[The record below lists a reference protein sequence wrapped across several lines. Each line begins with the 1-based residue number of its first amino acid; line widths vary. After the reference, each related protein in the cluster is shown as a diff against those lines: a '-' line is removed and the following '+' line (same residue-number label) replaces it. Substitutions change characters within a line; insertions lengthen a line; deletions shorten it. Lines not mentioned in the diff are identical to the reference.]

1 MKQVLSYVIAGGV
14 GAIITLFAFT
24 MVFDI
29 QSDSAAEAGFNGAPA
44 TLTSNTSL
52 RSFNRAPEVGFD
64 FTVAAEKSMPTVVQI
79 KAQESE
85 ALVQKRLEEE
95 RNSNPFGGFFDFGFG
110 DDFFNPFGG
119 GNRPKSGAGSGVI
132 ISDDG
137 YIVTNNHVVDFA
149 DEVTIKLTDGE
160 EYEARIVG
168 RDASTD
174 LAVLKIDAKNL
185 PAIDFG
191 DSDDVKVGEW
201 VLAVGNPFEYLTSTV
216 TAGIV
221 SAKGR
226 DIDLIRSNKAIEQ
239 FIQTDA
245 AINPGN
251 SGGALVD
258 TKGRLI
264 GINTAIA
271 SYTGNYAGYSFAI
284 PVNLMRKIVDDII
297 ENGGDIERTSL
308 GVVVE
313 ELDDEY
319 AEELGLE
326 VSEGLLVRQLSPGG
340 SAEFAGVLPNDI
352 IVGVDQ
358 KEAKTFD
365 DLKEIINYAKVGDT
379 LNLKVLRKGEE
390 QVIPVRLRKGI

>member
-1 MKQVLSYVIAGGV
+1 MKLISRLMTASLVAVALLATSA
-14 GAIITLFAFT
+14 
-24 MVFDI
+24 M
-29 QSDSAAEAGFNGAPA
+29 AAELPDFREIVEQQSPA
-44 TLTSNTSL
+44 VVKIIVEHSGE
-52 RSFNRAPEVGFD
+52 RPE
-64 FTVAAEKSMPTVVQI
+64 Q
-79 KAQESE
+79 
-85 ALVQKRLEEE
+85 
-95 RNSNPFGGFFDFGFG
+95 FGGQEIPEYLRRFFQFPDQG
-110 DDFFNPFGG
+110 PS
-119 GNRPKSGAGSGVI
+119 RRSQLATGSGFV

-160 EYEARIVG
+160 EYEARIIG
-168 RDASTD
+168 RDKSTD

-185 PAIDFG
+185 PAIEFG
-191 DSDDVKVGEW
+191 NSDNVKVGEW

-216 TAGIV
+216 TAGII

-226 DIDLIRSNKAIEQ
+226 DINIIRENKAIEQ

-258 TKGRLI
+258 TDGKLI

-284 PVNLMRKIVDDII
+284 PVNLMRTIVDDII
-297 ENGGDIERTSL
+297 QNGGDIERTSL

-313 ELDDEY
+313 ELDEEY
-319 AEELGLE
+319 ANELGLE
-326 VSEGLLVRQLSPGG
+326 LSEGLLVRQITNGG

-352 IVGVDQ
+352 IIGVDD
-358 KEAKTFD
+358 KDTKTFD
-365 DLKEIINYAKVGDT
+365 ELKEVIDYAKVGDT
-379 LNLKVLRKGEE
+379 LKLKVVRKGEE
-390 QVIPVRLRKGI
+390 TIIPVRLRKGI

>member
-1 MKQVLSYVIAGGV
+1 
-14 GAIITLFAFT
+14 
-24 MVFDI
+24 
-29 QSDSAAEAGFNGAPA
+29 
-44 TLTSNTSL
+44 
-52 RSFNRAPEVGFD
+52 
-64 FTVAAEKSMPTVVQI
+64 MPTVVQI

-85 ALVQKRLEEE
+85 ELVQKRLEEQ
-95 RNSNPFGGFFDFGFG
+95 RKSNPFGGFFDFGFG
-110 DDFFNPFGG
+110 DDLFMPFG
-119 GNRPKSGAGSGVI
+119 GNRPRSGAGSGVI
-132 ISDDG
+132 ISEDG

-160 EYEARIVG
+160 EYEARIIG

-174 LAVLKIDAKNL
+174 LAVLKIDARNL
-185 PAIDFG
+185 PAIEFG
-191 DSDDVKVGEW
+191 DSDAVKVGEW

-216 TAGIV
+216 TAGII

-226 DIDLIRSNKAIEQ
+226 DIDLIRANKAIEQ

-284 PVNLMRKIVDDII
+284 PVNLMSEIVEDII

-313 ELDDEY
+313 ELEQDY
-319 AEELGLE
+319 AEELGLD
-326 VSEGLLVRQLSPGG
+326 VTEGLLVRQLSPGG

-352 IVGVDQ
+352 IIGVDK

-365 DLKEIINYAKVGDT
+365 ELKEIIDYAKVGDT